1 MTGFER
7 IMFII
12 CLLLAA
18 LIGATQMAQY
28 QSRKDL
34 VLYER
39 IHFLEDKWYD
49 CATHK
54 NNLVKLCKTVMPW
67 IHQYKRG

>member
-34 VLYER
+34 VLIER
-39 IHFLEDKWYD
+39 IQGVEHKWYE
-49 CATHK
+49 CASHK
-54 NNLVKLCKTVMPW
+54 NNKLKSHRTTRPW
-67 IHQYKRG
+67 AY